1 MMDEC
6 THTHAQGVTEDGM
19 GIEDAISG
27 PMLQRR
33 PATDSRKS
41 STCRLYT
48 LYLIYHVVYILHGD
62 CIC

>member
-33 PATDSRKS
+33 PATDYQKS

-48 LYLIYHVVYILHGD
+48 LLYIM
-62 CIC
+62 